1 MWCQSDLR
9 PAGRYLSPKA
19 EATSVGFLVGWVAG
33 FVAAVTAFTLLSS
46 LLPEEDPSASKPI
59 QATIILVLGAL
70 LILLAV
76 KQWRGRPRGE
86 VARPQGRA

>member
-1 MWCQSDLR
+1 
-9 PAGRYLSPKA
+9 
-19 EATSVGFLVGWVAG
+19 
-33 FVAAVTAFTLLSS
+33 LLSS